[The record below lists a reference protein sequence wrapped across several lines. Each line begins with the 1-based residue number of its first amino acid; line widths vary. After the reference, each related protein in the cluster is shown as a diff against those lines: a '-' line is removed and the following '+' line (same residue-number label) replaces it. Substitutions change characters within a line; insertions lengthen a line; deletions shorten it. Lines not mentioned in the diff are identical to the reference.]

1 MHDPNYEMIKMF
13 AIAFDCSRLIIT
25 TYLRL
30 SAEKLKKDQLMLKK
44 NNIDSNDLKFSKMTK
59 FSNDVKPPKIGLK

>member
-13 AIAFDCSRLIIT
+13 ALAFDCSRLIIT

-30 SAEKLKKDQLMLKK
+30 SAEKLKKDHLMLKK
-44 NNIDSNDLKFSKMTK
+44 KITLTQMILNL
-59 FSNDVKPPKIGLK
+59 VK